1 MNRKGI
7 FIISIF
13 LTSQIFSGCG
23 PSGVDL
29 SIGEGAKPDPSVFAD
44 CGFRQEQIGFILYD
58 MRDRRVVASHNRKS
72 SFIPASVTKA
82 ATTVAALDILG
93 HGHRFRTA
101 LYKTGFSSGGVLD
114 GDLYLKGSGDPFLTV
129 AGLSELADGLAAD
142 GIKSIRGK
150 FYYDESA
157 LVPVRVIDK
166 SMEDDEAYNA
176 GISALSFEVNSIMGE
191 WENRKGKGGL
201 EFFLVPSLPMNSASV
216 AREELPDDLNF
227 KYADRNGIEAWT
239 ISPKAK
245 DRGRERLPVKRP
257 GLFTA
262 QLFEL
267 LCSARGIKTGP
278 PSAGTVP
285 FAAREAARH
294 EGLTALD
301 LADLTLTY
309 SSNLMAEMLCLAA
322 SAKANGSARGL
333 RESAGSISGYLK
345 KQVRGIDWSG
355 FLLANGSGLT
365 VENRITP
372 EQMLGI
378 MLYASGREY
387 GGRSFF
393 SLLPVSGWKGSLAK
407 RMTRPETAFRVW
419 AKTGS
424 VNYADGLAGYLNAR
438 SGKKFAFAV
447 FITDYDA
454 RREYDSDPHR
464 RDKKSTGRAYAW
476 TDRARKK
483 IDSLVSSWIA
493 DN

>member
-1 MNRKGI
+1 MNRTGI
-7 FIISIF
+7 FIISVF
-13 LTSQIFSGCG
+13 LTLQILSGCG
-23 PSGVDL
+23 PDGVDL
-29 SIGEGAKPDPSVFAD
+29 SIGEGAKPDPSFFAEG
-44 CGFRQEQIGFILYD
+44 GFRPDQVGFILYD
-58 MRDRRVVASHNRKS
+58 MREGRVAASHNGKS
-72 SFIPASVTKA
+72 AFIPASVTKA

-93 HGHRFRTA
+93 HGHRFKTS
-101 LYKTGFSSGGVLD
+101 LYKTGFSSDGVLD

-129 AGLSELADGLAAD
+129 AGLSELADALSAD
-142 GIKSIRGK
+142 GIKTIKGR

-176 GISALSFEVNSIMGE
+176 GISALSFEVNSVTGE
-191 WENRKGKGGL
+191 WENRKGKGGF

-227 KYADRNGIEAWT
+227 KYAERNGVEVWT

-285 FAAREAARH
+285 FTAREAASH
-294 EGLTALD
+294 DGLTALE

-309 SSNLMAEMLCLAA
+309 SSNLMAEMLSIAA
-322 SAKANGSARGL
+322 SAKANGNARSLG
-333 RESAGSISGYLK
+333 ESAGFVSRYLK
-345 KQVRGIDWSG
+345 KQVRGVDWSG

-378 MLYASGREY
+378 MLYSAGRKY

-424 VNYADGLAGYLNAR
+424 VNYADGLAGYLHAR

-464 RDKKSTGRAYAW
+464 RGKKSIGKAYAW